1 MTDSKKNLSLG
12 GMAKDDY
19 WQPIKARTLTDD
31 VVDRLVEAATRGYI
45 LPGDRIVEKEIA
57 EKMNVSRVP
66 VREALR
72 VLESQGIVINEPFKG
87 IRMAPVSEE
96 RLDELIE
103 VRVLLELH
111 AVKRF
116 ISQKKHLDTQC
127 ITELTECISQMTKAA
142 TLEDSYLF
150 SLSDVHFHRTLCELS
165 GNKTLTSLWENVAKQ
180 LTIIIGI
187 STFTKPMEEIIQEHH
202 VLLDKIC
209 TGDLPL
215 LEKEIKEHIRNQNKK
230 VNFNLA
236 VNKKREQ

>member
-1 MTDSKKNLSLG
+1 
-12 GMAKDDY
+12 
-19 WQPIKARTLTDD
+19 
-31 VVDRLVEAATRGYI
+31 
-45 LPGDRIVEKEIA
+45 
-57 EKMNVSRVP
+57 
-66 VREALR
+66 
-72 VLESQGIVINEPFKG
+72 
-87 IRMAPVSEE
+87 
-96 RLDELIE
+96 
-103 VRVLLELH
+103 
-111 AVKRF
+111 
-116 ISQKKHLDTQC
+116 
-127 ITELTECISQMTKAA
+127 MTKAA

-202 VLLDKIC
+202 VLLDKIR

-236 VNKKREQ
+236 VDKKREQ

>member
-1 MTDSKKNLSLG
+1 MIDENKNRPFDTPS
-12 GMAKDDY
+12 KDDY

-31 VVDRLVEAATRGYI
+31 VVDKIVEAATRGYI

-72 VLESQGIVINEPFKG
+72 ILESQCIVINEPFKG

-111 AVKRF
+111 VIRKF
-116 ISQKKHLDTQC
+116 ITGKKHLDNQC
-127 ITELTECISQMTKAA
+127 IEKLKECIDKMTMAA
-142 TLEDSYLF
+142 KLEDSYLF
-150 SLSDVHFHRTLCELS
+150 SLSDVNFHRTLCELS
-165 GNKTLTSLWENVAKQ
+165 GNKTLTSLWENVSKQ

-187 STFTKPMEEIIQEHH
+187 STFTKPMEEIIQEHK

-209 TGDLPL
+209 AGDLPV
-215 LEKEIKEHIRNQNKK
+215 LEKEIKEHIYNQNKK
-230 VNFNLA
+230 INFNLA
-236 VNKKREQ
+236 VDKKRDK

>member
-1 MTDSKKNLSLG
+1 MTDSKKNLFLG
-12 GMAKDDY
+12 RTAKNDY

-111 AVKRF
+111 AIRRF
-116 ISQKKHLDTQC
+116 ISQKKHLDKQC
-127 ITELTECISQMTKAA
+127 IDELTECINQMTKAA
-142 TLEDSYLF
+142 TLEDNYLF

-187 STFTKPMEEIIQEHH
+187 STFTKPMEEITQEHH

-230 VNFNLA
+230 VNFNQA
-236 VNKKREQ
+236 VDKKREQ